1 MSSDLHTVSA
11 QFLHQLNNTI
21 AQLQTQEKTLLND
34 MENFRKLHELS
45 YDIRYSRVTNEAS
58 SKPSVNLEKELKVI
72 QGHLTLTLTQFHSR
86 QRKRL
91 LDIHSRL
98 VKEEIEYPRV
108 NTATKTELEIFS
120 SRVMRL
126 IEHIEILLI

>member
-11 QFLHQLNNTI
+11 RSLYQLNNTI

-45 YDIRYSRVTNEAS
+45 YDIRYSRVSNEAS
-58 SKPSVNLEKELKVI
+58 PKPSINLEKELKVI

-98 VKEEIEYPRV
+98 VKEEIEHPRV
-108 NTATKTELEIFS
+108 NTATKAELETFL

>member
-34 MENFRKLHELS
+34 MENFQKLHELS
-45 YDIRYSRVTNEAS
+45 YDIRYSRVTNEAA
-58 SKPSVNLEKELKVI
+58 SKPSINLEKELKVI

-98 VKEEIEYPRV
+98 VKEEIEHPRV

>member
-34 MENFRKLHELS
+34 MENFQKLHELS

-58 SKPSVNLEKELKVI
+58 SKPSINLEKELKVI

-98 VKEEIEYPRV
+98 VKEEIEHPRV